1 MKDKKLIQ
9 SEIRQIQ
16 LEMLDELDAFCR
28 ANNIRYSLA
37 FGTLL
42 GAVRHK
48 GYIPWDDDMDIIM
61 PLPDMISFKNSFKSD
76 KIMYLDVD
84 TYKHYDLHLS
94 RICYLPTYDK
104 KGLFSKSYGV
114 NIDIYP
120 VVGLPDTEERINMF
134 LKNEVEPILKK
145 KKALFKWR
153 RRLLRYLSFAYVP
166 GYDSTARKCRDVIL
180 NSFPYQGAKYYFHA
194 GSVRWVN
201 IFDFDVFESLVDYE
215 FEGHRYLGLARYDE
229 YLTHCYGDYMKLPP
243 EDQRH
248 PYHHRNYYWKH

>member
-1 MKDKKLIQ
+1 MRDKKLTQ

-16 LEMLDELDAFCR
+16 LEMLDKVDAFCR

-61 PLPDMISFKNSFKSD
+61 PLPDMIKFKNSFKSE

-84 TYKHYDLHLS
+84 VKKHYEYHFS
-94 RICYLPTYDK
+94 RICYLPTYNK
-104 KGLFSKSYGV
+104 KGLFAKSYGV

-120 VVGLPDTEERINMF
+120 VVGMPDTEEKINIF
-134 LKNEVEPILKK
+134 LKELEPLSKK
-145 KKALFKWR
+145 RKTVFTR
-153 RRLLRYLSFAYVP
+153 RRRMLRYLSVAYVP
-166 GYDSTARKCRDVIL
+166 EYDSVMRKCRDVIL
-180 NSFPYQGAKYYFHA
+180 NSFPYQGAKYFFHA

-201 IFDFDVFESLVDYE
+201 IFDFDVFESLIDYE
-215 FEGHRYLGLARYDE
+215 FEGHRYLGLANYDK

-243 EDQRH
+243 EDLRH
-248 PYHHRNYYWKH
+248 PNHNGNYYWRH